1 MTKIRRTGRHPALAG
16 EAGSMSMELV
26 LLTPVLMVFLF
37 MAIAAGRI
45 QMAKMAIQEATQD
58 AARQASLSRDPLTA
72 QTRAALAATYT
83 LANQRIHCS
92 TPPVVKVGVQDF
104 HVPIG
109 QPAYVTA
116 TVTCTVPLADLAQ
129 VPGLPGSD
137 RLTFTMVSPLDY
149 YRGR

>member
-1 MTKIRRTGRHPALAG
+1 
-16 EAGSMSMELV
+16 MSLELV

-45 QMAKMAIQEATQD
+45 QMARMAIQEAAQD
-58 AARQASLSRDPLTA
+58 AARQASLSRNPQTA
-72 QTRAALAATYT
+72 QSRATQAATYT
-83 LANQRIHCS
+83 LANQGIHCS

-109 QPAYVTA
+109 QPAYVTV
-116 TVTCTVPLADLAQ
+116 TVTCAVPLADLAKI
-129 VPGLPGSD
+129 PGLPLSD
-137 RLTFTMVSPLDY
+137 PLTFTMVSPLDY